1 MIDSVAE
8 YVYGVVGSDA
18 RLPEGRGITGAPLKL
33 IGSDGAAALV
43 SRLEGDRPVLGREDL
58 ETHVRVLTDALSCG
72 PVLPMRAGVVMSD
85 AEEVRHRLLQRH
97 APELRRQLDELADKV
112 EMRVR
117 ATYEEGRLMREV
129 VLEHPD
135 IARLREA
142 LRDRPD
148 DATYYQRI
156 DLGERVAAAVE
167 RKRAHDVG
175 RILDK
180 LAPVTLD
187 AALTQPAHER
197 IALSASFLVSRDRLT
212 EFDGVLDE
220 LGQAQAGRMRIKCTG
235 PLAPHSFVELIGE
248 V

>member
-1 MIDSVAE
+1 VIDSVSE

-212 EFDGVLDE
+212 EFDGALDE

>member
-1 MIDSVAE
+1 MPE
-8 YVYGVVGSDA
+8 YVYGVVGKDA
-18 RLPEGRGITGAPLKL
+18 RPPEAPGIAGAPLRL

-43 SRLEGDRPVLGREDL
+43 SPLEGDHPVLGPEDL
-58 ETHVRVLTDALSCG
+58 ETHVRVLTEALSCG
-72 PVLPMRAGVVMSD
+72 SVLPMRAGVVMHD
-85 AEEVRHRLLQRH
+85 AADVRHRLLQRH
-97 APELRRQLDELADKV
+97 APELLRQLDELANKI

-117 ATYEEGRLMREV
+117 ATYEQGQLMREV
-129 VLEHPD
+129 VFEHPD
-135 IARLREA
+135 IARLRDT
-142 LRDRPD
+142 LRGRPD

-156 DLGERVAAAVE
+156 ALGERVAAAVE

-175 RILDK
+175 QILDT

-197 IALSASFLVSRDRLT
+197 IALSASFLVARDRLT
-212 EFDGVLDE
+212 EFDRALDE

-235 PLAPHSFVELIGE
+235 PLAPHSFVELVGE

>member
-1 MIDSVAE
+1 VIDGMPE
-8 YVYGVVGSDA
+8 YVYGVVASDA
-18 RLPEGRGITGAPLKL
+18 SPPDCRGITGAPLRL

-43 SRLEGDRPVLGREDL
+43 SRLEGERPVLGREDL

-72 PVLPMRAGVVMSD
+72 PVLPMRAGIVMSD
-85 AEEVRHRLLQRH
+85 ADEVRDRLLHRH
-97 APELRRQLDELADKV
+97 APELARQLDELAGTV

-117 ATYEEGRLMREV
+117 ATYEEGRVMQEV
-129 VLEHPD
+129 VLEHHD
-135 IARLREA
+135 IARLRDA
-142 LRDRPD
+142 LRGRPD

-156 DLGERVAAAVE
+156 QLGERVAAAVE
-167 RKRAHDVG
+167 RKRAHDVA
-175 RILDK
+175 RILEA

-197 IALSASFLVSRDRLT
+197 IALNASFLVERERLEDFDRA
-212 EFDGVLDE
+212 LDE

-235 PLAPHSFVELIGE
+235 PLAPHSFVELVGE